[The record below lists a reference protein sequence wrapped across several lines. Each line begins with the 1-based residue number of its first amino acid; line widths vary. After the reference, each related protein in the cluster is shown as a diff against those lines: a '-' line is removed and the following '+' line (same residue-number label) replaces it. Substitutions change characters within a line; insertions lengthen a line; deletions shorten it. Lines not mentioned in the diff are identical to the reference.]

1 MGVTGKTPLDS
12 DVPGAR
18 TIWPVTPYPSPVAMS
33 FKDHF
38 SGHAALY
45 AKYRPDYPA
54 ELYAYLATLTPRR
67 DVALDCA
74 TGSGQAAV
82 GLANYFAAVIGTDG
96 SVAQLLSAQV
106 APRVAYVGN
115 LAEQPAFRDQ
125 SIDLVTAA
133 QAAHWFDHERFYPQV
148 RRVLRPQGALAIWTY
163 GLAVI
168 SPQIDAV
175 VSDFYSRVVGEY
187 WPAERRYVE
196 AAYRNL
202 PFPFEEVAA
211 PAMQLEL
218 KWDLDALIGYVSTW
232 SAVQRY
238 MKSRGVDPLGELR
251 ERLEPAWNSGE
262 KLRSVL
268 WPLHLRVGR
277 P

>member
-1 MGVTGKTPLDS
+1 VLGGATPLGLGRFLLYH
-12 DVPGAR
+12 PIAL
-18 TIWPVTPYPSPVAMS
+18 SPDHMS

-45 AKYRPDYPA
+45 AKYRPDYPP
-54 ELYAYLATLTPRR
+54 ELYAYLATLTPHR
-67 DVALDCA
+67 DIALDCA

-82 GLANYFAAVIGTDG
+82 GLANHFAMVVAADG
-96 SVAQLLSAQV
+96 SVAQLRNAQPN
-106 APRVAYVGN
+106 PRVAYVGN
-115 LAEQPAFRDQ
+115 LAEQPAFRDG

-163 GLAVI
+163 GIAVI
-168 SPQIDAV
+168 SPEIDAV
-175 VSDFYSRVVGEY
+175 MSDFYWREVGEY

-196 AAYRNL
+196 AAYRNM

-211 PAMQLEL
+211 PTWQLRLE
-218 KWDLDALIGYVSTW
+218 WDLDAFIGYVSTW

-238 MKSRGVDPLGELR
+238 KKERGADPLSKLR
-251 ERLEPAWNSGE
+251 ERVEPVWNSGE
-262 KLRSVL
+262 KLRRVA

-277 P
+277 PG